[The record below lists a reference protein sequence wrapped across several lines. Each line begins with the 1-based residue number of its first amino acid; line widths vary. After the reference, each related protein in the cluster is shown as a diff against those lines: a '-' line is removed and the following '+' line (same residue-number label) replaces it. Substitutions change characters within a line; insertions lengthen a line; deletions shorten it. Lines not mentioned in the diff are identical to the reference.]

1 MLRYRHICLDGLLE
15 CDDNILLGSTTIYDA
30 MDVTIT
36 EFSKFF
42 ADITGFS
49 LWALQ
54 KAWARRMLAGESFA
68 LIAPTGV
75 GKSTLLQ
82 VYGLYMGAEGEKVL
96 YVVPTKTLLQQVAER
111 IRTLSRKLGVAIV
124 EGLEPERGEM
134 CVTTHMLLFRR
145 REVLNSSKF
154 STIIVDDFDAILK
167 KSSLLDSILT
177 ALGFTQEDI
186 ETAKKLTK
194 LKQAALIARHS
205 NPEQHREVLKSI
217 ENLEAQLAE
226 VVSSRRLGQLLIA
239 TATGRGKKERIKVL
253 RELLNFEI
261 GSIVDYLRNV
271 REFSAP
277 LSNVKLAN
285 LIGTLGRGTLIFVSR
300 EMGRDYLKYLAEELE
315 KSGIR
320 VGMAHTNKAIE
331 KLRKGEVDVLLGVA
345 TYYGVLTRGIDEP
358 EIIKSSV
365 FINVPKFSV
374 PLEIY
379 LTRTSNIVLAYRS
392 LITAGRQDERLSKVY
407 ETLSR
412 LPQYKLKVI
421 DLCLRGVLQP
431 SSSYVEELVR
441 YADSLR
447 SYVLEV
453 LKYELMRRSR
463 ITLGNSVVRSSGP
476 NDISVDIPDIYTYI
490 QASGRTSR
498 LFNNKMTLGIS
509 ILLYENEDIYEIFLR
524 KLKNIFESN
533 FRTLSEDELFRS
545 LEEAARSRLSSSK
558 QSDDVLSRIV
568 PALIVV
574 ESPTK
579 ARTIAEMFGGGG
591 KRFIGGV
598 AVYETVIPVEQTYY
612 VATIVPSLGHVFDLS
627 VDTGIYGVRVSKDGV
642 VEPVYTTLKK
652 CRECGHQY
660 TDDTH
665 ICPRCSS
672 PRVHD
677 SMKVI
682 NVLRKVAKESS
693 LVIIATDADEE
704 GEKIAYDIYV
714 SLKPYNNN
722 IKRAEFH
729 EITRYGV
736 INGLLHLRDIDLRL
750 VKSQVVRRVDDRFV
764 GFGISDI
771 LKKYLSTPNVGGG
784 RVQTPV
790 LSWIAE
796 RYEEYRN
803 GKGYIVSIVLPCGDL
818 TLKIYVSSQEEAEKL
833 SSEVSSQGIE
843 LVPIAEEVEIINPRP
858 PYTTDTALEEL
869 GRQLKLTPGEA
880 MRVLQELYEL
890 GFITYHRTASTR
902 VSSHGIEIAKAYL
915 KASGL
920 EDLFSPR
927 SWGEGGAHEA
937 IRPTRPLDDIESEC
951 LQMGIALTRKH
962 YEAYRMVFKRFIA
975 SQMSSSKVIFTS
987 YLFRVSG
994 KELARLKLPTHVIED
1009 GFTKVM
1015 PIKIYELPRETT
1027 KVAPSLVKV
1036 YRGSRVSLLTTSEVI
1051 RKMREEGVGRPSTYS
1066 KALENNRKHGYIVIS
1081 RYRQFLVPTKK
1092 GAAVLGLINK
1102 LCPSLVTPLYT
1113 AKLMR
1118 LVEKVDRDVPYDL
1131 ALLLPIS
1138 TLAEMRI
1145 NELVHGDKSVH
1156 SSESSSVIT
1165 QEVNDYNNAS
1175 S

>member
-15 CDDNILLGSTTIYDA
+15 CDDGLLLGSATIYDA
-30 MDVTIT
+30 MDVATS

-42 ADITGFS
+42 TDLTGFS
-49 LWALQ
+49 LWAMQ
-54 KAWARRMLAGESFA
+54 RAWARRMLAGESFA

-82 VYGLYMGAEGEKVL
+82 VYGLYRGVNGERVL

-111 IRTLSRKLGVAIV
+111 LRTLSKKFGVAIV
-124 EGLEPERGEM
+124 EGLEPESGGIS
-134 CVTTHMLLFRR
+134 VATHMLLFRR
-145 REVLNSSKF
+145 REVLNSTKF
-154 STIIVDDFDAILK
+154 STVIVDDFDALLK

-194 LKQAALIARHS
+194 LKQVALTARHS
-205 NPEQHREVLKSI
+205 NPEQYGEILKSV
-217 ENLEAQLAE
+217 ESLEAQLAE
-226 VVSSRRLGQLLIA
+226 AVGSRRLGQLLIA

-277 LSNVKLAN
+277 LRSVELVN
-285 LIGTLGRGTLIFVSR
+285 LISTLGRGTLIFVSR
-300 EMGRDYLKYLAEELE
+300 EMGRDYLKYLVEELE
-315 KSGIR
+315 KGGIK
-320 VGMAHTNKAIE
+320 VGIAHTNRAIE
-331 KLRKGEVDVLLGVA
+331 KLRRGEVDVLVGVA

-365 FINVPKFSV
+365 FINVPKFSI
-374 PLEIY
+374 PLEAY

-392 LITAGRQDERLSKVY
+392 LITAGRHDERLSRIY

-412 LPQYKLKVI
+412 LPQYKLRVV
-421 DLCLRGVLQP
+421 DLCLRGILQP
-431 SSSYVEELVR
+431 SSNYVEELVR

-453 LKYELMRRSR
+453 LKYELMKRSR
-463 ITLGNSVVRSSGP
+463 IALGNSVVRFSGS
-476 NDISVDIPDIYTYI
+476 NNILVDIPDIYTYI

-498 LFNNKMTLGIS
+498 LFNGRMTLGIS
-509 ILLYENEDIYEIFLR
+509 ILLYENEDIYEVFLR
-524 KLKNIFESN
+524 KLKNMFESN
-533 FRTLSEDELFRS
+533 FRALSENELSTS
-545 LEEAARSRLSSSK
+545 LEEATRSRLSSGG
-558 QSDDVLSRIV
+558 QNDVLSRIV
-568 PALIVV
+568 PTLIVV

-579 ARTIAEMFGGGG
+579 ARTIAKMFGGGG

-598 AVYETVIPVEQTYY
+598 TVYETVIPVGQTYY

-627 VDTGIYGVRVSKDGV
+627 VDTGIYGVRVSRDGE
-642 VEPVYTTLKK
+642 VEPVYTTLKR

-660 TDDTH
+660 TDDTR
-665 ICPRCSS
+665 ICPRCGSL
-672 PRVHD
+672 RVYN
-677 SMKVI
+677 SMRVI
-682 NVLRKVAKESS
+682 NVLRKLAKESS
-693 LVIIATDADEE
+693 LVVIATDADEE

-736 INGLLHLRDIDLRL
+736 INGLSHLRDIDLCL
-750 VKSQVVRRVDDRFV
+750 VRSQVVRRVDDRFV
-764 GFGISDI
+764 GFGISSI
-771 LKKYLSTPNVGGG
+771 LKEYLSTPNAGGG

-790 LSWIAE
+790 LSWVVE

-803 GKGYIVSIVLPCGDL
+803 GRGYIVSITLPYSDL
-818 TLKIYVSSQEEAEKL
+818 TLKIYVGSREEAEKL

-843 LVPIAEEVEIINPRP
+843 YVPVAEEVDTINPRP

-869 GRQLKLTPGEA
+869 GRQLRLTPGET

-937 IRPTRPLDDIESEC
+937 IRPTRPLDDIEAEC

-975 SQMSSSKVIFTS
+975 SQMSPSKVVFTS
-987 YLFRVSG
+987 YSFRVSG
-994 KELARLKLPTHVIED
+994 REIARLKLPTQVLDE
-1009 GFTKVM
+1009 GFTKIL
-1015 PIKIYELPRETT
+1015 PIKIYELPREIA
-1027 KVAPSLVKV
+1027 KVVPSSVKV
-1036 YRGSRVSLLTTSEVI
+1036 YRGSKVSLLTTSEII
-1051 RKMREEGVGRPSTYS
+1051 RRMREEGIGRPSTYS
-1066 KALENNRKHGYIVIS
+1066 KALENNRRHGYIVIS
-1081 RYRQFLVPTKK
+1081 KYRQFLIPTKR
-1092 GAAVLGLINK
+1092 GMTVLELVNK
-1102 LCPSLVTPLYT
+1102 VCPSLVTPLYT
-1113 AKLMR
+1113 AKLMK
-1118 LVEKVDRDVPYDL
+1118 LVEKVDRGIPYDL
-1131 ALLLPIS
+1131 ALLLPLS
-1138 TLAEMRI
+1138 ALAEI
-1145 NELVHGDKSVH
+1145 KISDLVHRDKSVR
-1156 SSESSSVIT
+1156 SVESSLVTT
-1165 QEVNDYNNAS
+1165 QEDGYNS
-1175 S
+1175 VTP